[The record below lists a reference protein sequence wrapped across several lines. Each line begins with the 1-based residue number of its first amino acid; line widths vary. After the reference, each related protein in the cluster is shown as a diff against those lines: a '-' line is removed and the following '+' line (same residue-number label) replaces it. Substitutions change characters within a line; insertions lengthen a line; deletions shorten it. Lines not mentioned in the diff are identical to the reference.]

1 MNLRVIGCYRAGW
14 GWRMA
19 GTDSG
24 LCLMADLSIS
34 DVEATGS
41 ATTVLKDDGLLQSVQ
56 AYWMQQQ
63 VL

>member
-1 MNLRVIGCYRAGW
+1 
-14 GWRMA
+14 MA